1 MHARPALVDELGAHL
16 YHVANKHRL
25 VEADRTD
32 VSCDEVLAAPADGAG
47 VSGLVDPLHHP
58 AAAHFTLEVDVRRF
72 GQKAQSDFSFPL
84 EYDSVSL
91 ALAST
96 QMPGEARK

>member
-1 MHARPALVDELGAHL
+1 VHARLARVDKLGTHFD
-16 YHVANKHRL
+16 HVADQYRP
-25 VEADRTD
+25 VETDAPDVNRDAVLPAPPDR
-32 VSCDEVLAAPADGAG
+32 AG